1 MEDIKFNIILA
12 TDSNYGISKQ
22 NNLPWK
28 ISEDLKY
35 FNKVT
40 SHFSFDEDI
49 IRNTVIMGYNTVKE
63 IGKPLPNRTNI
74 IISRSDLNIEGTYC
88 FKSIDE
94 GISFAKSQNESEL
107 FIIGGDS
114 IYQQSMDILDTVYLT
129 RIHHSFEADAFF
141 PALQEEYWQLNQNEF
156 HAADEKNKFDFSFQT
171 YNRK

>member
-1 MEDIKFNIILA
+1 MAADEN
-12 TDSNYGISKQ
+12 NGIGK
-22 NNLPWK
+22 NNQLLCHLPA
-28 ISEDLKY
+28 DLKY
-35 FNKVT
+35 FKNLT
-40 SHFSFDEDI
+40 THHAI
-49 IRNTVIMGYNTVKE
+49 LMGRKTFE
-63 IGKPLPNRTNI
+63 SIGKPLPNRTNI

-94 GISFAKSQNESEL
+94 GISFAKSQNETEL

-114 IYQQSMDILDTVYLT
+114 IYKQFVDVLNTVYLT

>member
-1 MEDIKFNIILA
+1 MAADEN
-12 TDSNYGISKQ
+12 NGIGK
-22 NNLPWK
+22 NNQLLCHLPA
-28 ISEDLKY
+28 DLKY
-35 FNKVT
+35 FKNLT
-40 SHFSFDEDI
+40 TLHAI
-49 IRNTVIMGYNTVKE
+49 LMGRKTFE
-63 IGKPLPNRTNI
+63 SIGKPLPNRTNI

-94 GISFAKSQNESEL
+94 GISFAKSQNETEL

-114 IYQQSMDILDTVYLT
+114 IYKQFMDVLNTVYLT

-156 HAADEKNKFDFSFQT
+156 HAADDKNKFDFSFQT

>member
-1 MEDIKFNIILA
+1 M
-12 TDSNYGISKQ
+12 
-22 NNLPWK
+22 K
-28 ISEDLKY
+28 ISCIVAADENNGIGKNNQLLCHLPADLKY
-35 FNKVT
+35 FKNLT
-40 SHFSFDEDI
+40 TLHAI
-49 IRNTVIMGYNTVKE
+49 LMGRKTFE
-63 IGKPLPNRTNI
+63 SIGKPLPNRTNI

-94 GISFAKSQNESEL
+94 GISFAKSQNETEL

-156 HAADEKNKFDFSFQT
+156 HPADEKNKFDFSFQT

>member
-1 MEDIKFNIILA
+1 MAADEN
-12 TDSNYGISKQ
+12 NGIGK
-22 NNLPWK
+22 NNQLLCHLPA
-28 ISEDLKY
+28 DLKY
-35 FNKVT
+35 FKNLT
-40 SHFSFDEDI
+40 THLAI
-49 IRNTVIMGYNTVKE
+49 LMGRKTFE
-63 IGKPLPNRTNI
+63 SIGKPLPNRTNI

-94 GISFAKSQNESEL
+94 GISFAKSQNETEL

-114 IYQQSMDILDTVYLT
+114 IYKQSMDVLNTVYLT

>member
-1 MEDIKFNIILA
+1 VAADEN
-12 TDSNYGISKQ
+12 NGIGK
-22 NNLPWK
+22 NNQLLCHLPA
-28 ISEDLKY
+28 DLKY
-35 FNKVT
+35 FKNLT
-40 SHFSFDEDI
+40 TLHAI
-49 IRNTVIMGYNTVKE
+49 LMGRKTFE
-63 IGKPLPNRTNI
+63 SIGKPLPNRTNI
-74 IISRSDLNIEGTYC
+74 IISRSDLNIEGAYC

-94 GISFAKSQNESEL
+94 GISFAKSQNETEL

-114 IYQQSMDILDTVYLT
+114 IYQQSMDVLNTVYLT

>member
-1 MEDIKFNIILA
+1 MAADEN
-12 TDSNYGISKQ
+12 NGIGK
-22 NNLPWK
+22 NNQLLCHLPA
-28 ISEDLKY
+28 DLKY
-35 FNKVT
+35 FKNLTTHHAILMGRKT
-40 SHFSFDEDI
+40 FDS
-49 IRNTVIMGYNTVKE
+49 

-74 IISRSDLNIEGTYC
+74 IVSRSDLNIEGTYC
-88 FKSIDE
+88 FNSIDE
-94 GISFAKSQNESEL
+94 GISFAKSQNETEL

-114 IYQQSMDILDTVYLT
+114 IYKQSMDVLNTVYLT

>member
-1 MEDIKFNIILA
+1 MAADEN
-12 TDSNYGISKQ
+12 NGIGK
-22 NNLPWK
+22 NNQLLCHLPA
-28 ISEDLKY
+28 DLKY
-35 FNKVT
+35 FKT
-40 SHFSFDEDI
+40 LTTHHAI
-49 IRNTVIMGYNTVKE
+49 LMGRKTFE
-63 IGKPLPNRTNI
+63 SIGKPLPNRTNI

-94 GISFAKSQNESEL
+94 GISFAKSQNETEL

-114 IYQQSMDILDTVYLT
+114 IYQQSMDVLNTVYLT

-141 PALQEEYWQLNQNEF
+141 PDLQEEYWQLNQNEF

>member
-1 MEDIKFNIILA
+1 VAADEN
-12 TDSNYGISKQ
+12 NGIGK
-22 NNLPWK
+22 NNQLLCHLPA
-28 ISEDLKY
+28 DLKY
-35 FNKVT
+35 FKNLT
-40 SHFSFDEDI
+40 THHAI
-49 IRNTVIMGYNTVKE
+49 LMGRKTFE
-63 IGKPLPNRTNI
+63 SIGKPLPNRTNI

>member
-1 MEDIKFNIILA
+1 VAADEN
-12 TDSNYGISKQ
+12 NGIGK
-22 NNLPWK
+22 NNQLLCHLPA
-28 ISEDLKY
+28 DLKY
-35 FNKVT
+35 FKNLT
-40 SHFSFDEDI
+40 THHAI
-49 IRNTVIMGYNTVKE
+49 LMGRKTFE
-63 IGKPLPNRTNI
+63 SIGKPLPNRTNI

-94 GISFAKSQNESEL
+94 GISFAKSQNETEL

-114 IYQQSMDILDTVYLT
+114 IYKQFVDVLNTVYLT